1 LFIQSHAKCKTAA
14 ATLTSMRAL
23 TKIITFLADLRS
35 GCSFYRVPYLS
46 ALLRSLWLYLI
57 SRFSRKEIIGYGL
70 FVPALVAEMPLLIS
84 KDRSLARL
92 ARINPPAFQ
101 HLTENKDEFYRIC
114 SDHRLPIPKTYGWTI
129 DGCPY
134 DASGRAIEA
143 KRGWAHYLSD
153 RLPEEFIVKDRSGA
167 YGSGFRAFRRAGGL
181 FHSAEGDD
189 VYDGAGLARLLGLPG
204 SDTES
209 IVQKRLFDAAPLTAL
224 SGRRGLQTMRIN
236 TLQHGGHVS
245 ILFYMIKILAGQ
257 TASDNFSMGTTG
269 NLIAYGDPDDGVLRG
284 AVGLSECGCGMKRV
298 AVHPGTGVS
307 LDGFRLP
314 HWHEA
319 IDLAK
324 TAQRCF
330 PTLPTLGW
338 DIALTEEGP
347 QIIEANARWDPPLYA
362 PFLMS
367 PENWGRIFGPGE
379 SGLP

>member
-1 LFIQSHAKCKTAA
+1 
-14 ATLTSMRAL
+14 MRAL
-23 TKIITFLADLRS
+23 TKIATFLSELRS
-35 GCSFYRVPYLS
+35 GCSFYQVPYLP
-46 ALLRSLWLYLI
+46 ALSRALWLYSA

-70 FVPALVAEMPLLIS
+70 FVPELAAEMPVLIS

-114 SDHRLPIPKTYGWTI
+114 SDHRLPVPETYGWTI
-129 DGCPY
+129 DGHPY
-134 DASGRAIEA
+134 DGNGRAIE
-143 KRGWAHYLSD
+143 RERDWVHYLAD
-153 RLPEEFIVKDRSGA
+153 RLPEEFIVKDRAGA
-167 YGSGFRAFRRAGGL
+167 YGSGFRAFRRDGGL
-181 FHSAEGDD
+181 FRSAEGND
-189 VYDGAGLARLLGLPG
+189 VYDVAGLVSLLGMPG
-204 SDTES
+204 GDTES
-209 IVQKRLFDAAPLTAL
+209 IIQKRLFDAAPLRSL

-236 TLQHGGHVS
+236 TLQDGDHVS

-269 NLIAYGDPDDGVLRG
+269 NLIAYGDPDDGILRG
-284 AVGLSECGCGMKRV
+284 AVGLSECGSGMRRV
-298 AVHPGTGVS
+298 VTHPGTGMRF
-307 LDGFRLP
+307 DGFRLP

-367 PENWGRIFGPGE
+367 PENWSRIFGPGG
-379 SGLP
+379 SSLR

>member
-1 LFIQSHAKCKTAA
+1 
-14 ATLTSMRAL
+14 MRAL
-23 TKIITFLADLRS
+23 TKIATFLSGLRS

-46 ALLRSLWLYLI
+46 ALLRSLWLYSI

-70 FVPALVAEMPLLIS
+70 FVPALTAEMPLLIS

-101 HLTENKDEFYRIC
+101 HLTENKDEFYQIC
-114 SDHRLPIPKTYGWTI
+114 SEYRLPIPETYGWTI
-129 DGCPY
+129 DGRPY
-134 DASGRAIEA
+134 DASGTAIEGE
-143 KRGWAHYLSD
+143 REWIRYLSD
-153 RLPEEFIVKDRSGA
+153 RLPEEFIVKDRCGA

-181 FHSAEGDD
+181 FRSAEGDD
-189 VYDGAGLARLLGLPG
+189 AYDVEGLTRLLGVPG

-209 IVQKRLFDAAPLTAL
+209 IIQRRLFDAAPLEAL

-236 TLQHGGHVS
+236 TLQRGGHVS
-245 ILFYMIKILAGQ
+245 ILFYMIKILGGQ

-269 NLIAYGDPDDGVLRG
+269 NLIAYGDPDDGTLRG
-284 AVGLSECGCGMKRV
+284 AVRLSECGCGMKRV
-298 AVHPGTGVS
+298 VVHPGTGMP

-330 PTLPTLGW
+330 PTLPALGW

-367 PENWGRIFGPGE
+367 PEDWGRIFGPGE
-379 SGLP
+379 SGPP